1 MGKIISWIA
10 AWITKKALWSVVYY
24 SVTFTYFLSIVA
36 AIVAFFV
43 GLDYMIQ
50 SVRDLLNFVSNYNS
64 GGQVTSMFFGFLN
77 CVGITQ
83 AFNNVSTFFS
93 AALVFLFSRHAI
105 SYINGF
111 YKRVFGIVSSLMNTG
126 M

>member
-1 MGKIISWIA
+1 MPQIIAFIVSWL
-10 AWITKKALWSVVYY
+10 TKKALWSVVYY
-24 SVTFTYFLSIVA
+24 IVTVAYFLSIVA

-50 SVRDLLNFVSNYNS
+50 SVRALLNFVSNYNS

-111 YKRVFGIVSSLMNTG
+111 YKRVFGIVSSIMNTG
-126 M
+126 I